1 MGVKNKLLRFPFPMQ
16 GLSLRAPSASPSAF
30 RNGIRRLGFN
40 SLLIFGL
47 IFSFF
52 PSFSQESRR
61 ELEQEKA
68 QILVK
73 IKEIEGILSKTT
85 REKQSNLQELN
96 ALNSQ
101 IKEQERL
108 ISTMDAEVKALE
120 AEIRTSIRKIEKL
133 ESDLGILKEEYAA
146 MVYATSKMNQS
157 QNEVLFLFASKSFY
171 QLYMRYSYL
180 KQYAD
185 ARKQQ
190 AEQIEKTKGLLQGEL
205 EATQVKREDQRRLL
219 ASQLAENRAL
229 MNLKT
234 DQQATLNA
242 LSRKETQLRKD
253 LNDRK
258 SAVEKLNTLIAEAVK
273 AEMARA
279 SEAASKVSEADA
291 RSLGAESLRLSTV
304 FAENKARL
312 PWPVQSGFISQRFGN
327 QPHPTLKGITIPND
341 GVDIRTS
348 PNAPVRAIF
357 DGEVTS
363 IASVPGMNTVVLIK
377 HGEYFSVYARL
388 GKVNV
393 KSGQTVKAGETI
405 GETYTNTQGIAELQ
419 FQIWKSTQALNPQD
433 WIVRK

>member
-1 MGVKNKLLRFPFPMQ
+1 
-16 GLSLRAPSASPSAF
+16 
-30 RNGIRRLGFN
+30 
-40 SLLIFGL
+40 
-47 IFSFF
+47 
-52 PSFSQESRR
+52 
-61 ELEQEKA
+61 
-68 QILVK
+68 VK
-73 IKEIEGILSKTT
+73 IKEIEGILSQTT
-85 REKQSNLQELN
+85 KEKQSNLQELN

-101 IKEQERL
+101 ISEQERL
-108 ISTMDAEVKALE
+108 IGTMDAEVKALE

-190 AEQIEKTKGLLQGEL
+190 AAQIEKTKVLLQGEL
-205 EATQVKREDQRRLL
+205 EATQTKREDQRRLL
-219 ASQLAENRAL
+219 AGQLAENKAL
-229 MNLKT
+229 LTLKEK
-234 DQQATLNA
+234 QQSTLSA
-242 LSRKETQLRKD
+242 LARRETQLRKD

-258 SAVEKLNTLIAEAVK
+258 SAVEKLNTLIAAAVK

-312 PWPVQSGFISQRFGN
+312 PWPVQSGFISQKFGN

-348 PNAPVRAIF
+348 PNAPVKAIF

-393 KSGQTVKAGETI
+393 KSGQSVRAGEVI
-405 GETYTNTQGIAELQ
+405 GDTYTNAQGIAELQ

-433 WIVRK
+433 WMVRK

>member
-1 MGVKNKLLRFPFPMQ
+1 M
-16 GLSLRAPSASPSAF
+16 
-30 RNGIRRLGFN
+30 
-40 SLLIFGL
+40 
-47 IFSFF
+47 
-52 PSFSQESRR
+52 
-61 ELEQEKA
+61 
-68 QILVK
+68 K
-73 IKEIEGILSKTT
+73 IKEIEGILSQTT
-85 REKQSNLQELN
+85 KEKQSNLQELN

-120 AEIRTSIRKIEKL
+120 AEIRASIRKIEKL

-185 ARKQQ
+185 ARKLQ
-190 AEQIEKTKGLLQGEL
+190 AEQIEKTKALLQGEL

-219 ASQLAENRAL
+219 AGQLAENRAL
-229 MNLKT
+229 MSLKT
-234 DQQATLNA
+234 EQQSTLNA

-291 RSLGAESLRLSTV
+291 RSLGAESLRLSAV

-348 PNAPVRAIF
+348 PNAPVNAVF

>member
-1 MGVKNKLLRFPFPMQ
+1 MG
-16 GLSLRAPSASPSAF
+16 GLGAHA
-30 RNGIRRLGFN
+30 
-40 SLLIFGL
+40 
-47 IFSFF
+47 
-52 PSFSQESRR
+52 QENRK
-61 ELEQEKA
+61 ELEKEKA

-85 REKQSNLQELN
+85 KEKQNNLQELN

-120 AEIRTSIRKIEKL
+120 AEIRGSIRKIEKL

-157 QNEVLFLFASKSFY
+157 QNEVLFLFASQSFY

-180 KQYAD
+180 RQYAD
-185 ARKQQ
+185 ARKKQ
-190 AEQIEKTKGLLQGEL
+190 AEQIEKTKYLLQGEL
-205 EATQVKREDQRRLL
+205 EATQTKREDQRRLL
-219 ASQLAENRAL
+219 AEQLAENRAL
-229 MNLKT
+229 LSLKSE
-234 DQQATLNA
+234 QQATLNV
-242 LSRKETQLRKD
+242 LSKRETQLRRD

-273 AEMARA
+273 AEIARETA
-279 SEAASKVSEADA
+279 AASKVSEADA

-312 PWPVQSGFISQRFGN
+312 PWPVPNGFISQRFGN

-348 PNAPVRAIF
+348 PNAPVQAIF

-393 KSGQTVKAGETI
+393 KSGQTVAAGAII
-405 GETYTNTQGIAELQ
+405 GETYTNSQGIAELQ

-433 WIVRK
+433 WMVRK